1 MTARTALLSAL
12 CFAAA
17 FLGLPAAALAKPV
30 VAAYYFPAGEGV
42 EALQRPSTAK
52 LTHLVY
58 AFVTLCGDNAAFD
71 AEQKKARQAICA
83 GTADYGITLP
93 DTDAT
98 HAQLAAIAE
107 LKLHNPDLKV
117 IASVGGWGM
126 PMFPDV
132 VADPAHRQ
140 VFTES
145 ATAFLKRYPV
155 FDGLDIDWEYPGGGD
170 NARALLSD
178 AARQSEAANHR
189 AFIEG
194 LRHAL
199 DAMKA
204 GDGRDRL
211 LTTAVAGYPRSVAGI
226 DWKGV
231 ADDFNL
237 VFVMT
242 YDFTPEK
249 AFQRIGD
256 YSGGG
261 GWPGHHTN
269 LVATPLTD
277 GYGADA
283 MIRNLEAAGVP
294 QAKMVLGAGFY
305 AREWTKASF
314 DAGRFPASAS
324 AGTFVGASSWWE
336 VQARD
341 LPAKGWTDG
350 YDEAAQAAYLYDPKT
365 GGFLSLDTPRSIAA
379 KGAYARHEGLAGL
392 FAWELSEDDGTLVDA
407 MAAAASG
414 EGGKDVAPGV
424 APGN

>member
-1 MTARTALLSAL
+1 MNARTALFSA
-12 CFAAA
+12 F
-17 FLGLPAAALAKPV
+17 FLAVSWLGAPASALAKPV
-30 VAAYYFPAGEGV
+30 VAAYYFPAGDDQ
-42 EALQRPSTAK
+42 EALTRPSTAK

-58 AFVTLCGDNAAFD
+58 AFVTVCGDNTAFD
-71 AEQKKARQAICA
+71 AEQIKAREAICA
-83 GTADYGITLP
+83 GTAYAIVLP
-93 DTDAT
+93 DSDAT
-98 HAQLAAIAE
+98 RAQLAAIAE
-107 LKLHNPDLKV
+107 LKQHNPDLKV

-132 VADPAHRQ
+132 VADSARRK
-140 VFTES
+140 VFTDS
-145 ATAFLKRYPV
+145 AVAFLKRYPV

-170 NARALLSD
+170 KARALLSD
-178 AARQSEAANHR
+178 AARQTEAANHR

-194 LRHAL
+194 LRQAL
-199 DAMKA
+199 DAMTA
-204 GDGRDRL
+204 GDGRERL

-269 LVATPLTD
+269 LVATPSTD

-283 MIRNLEAAGVP
+283 MIRNLATAGVP
-294 QAKMVLGAGFY
+294 KGKMVLGAGFY
-305 AREWTKASF
+305 AREWTNARF

-324 AGTFVGASSWWE
+324 GGDFVGASSWQA

-341 LPAKGWTDG
+341 LPAKGWTAG
-350 YDEAAQAAYLYDPKT
+350 YDDAAEAAYMYDPKS

-379 KGAYARHEGLAGL
+379 KGAYARHKGLAGL

-407 MAAAASG
+407 MAAAANG
-414 EGGKDVAPGV
+414 EGGKDPAPQV
-424 APGN
+424 P